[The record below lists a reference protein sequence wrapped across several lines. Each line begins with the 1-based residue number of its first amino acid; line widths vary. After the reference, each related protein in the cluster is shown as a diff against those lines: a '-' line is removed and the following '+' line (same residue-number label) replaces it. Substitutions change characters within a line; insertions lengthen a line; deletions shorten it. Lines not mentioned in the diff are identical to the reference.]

1 MVPELKDFVP
11 HLAYPSSIDLAAED
25 SVGGRGL
32 QGILGLDVLA
42 PGPHHFP
49 VRNYAMPRS
58 VRHAGRHVSHIGT
71 HNKRAI
77 SATCPIAVTIRL
89 PWNIYGISGGFFAC
103 IAAEYSLVFGGF
115 VATSVIALRGFSAKA
130 SDTIS
135 TSGGL
140 ATTLNGQTAVIL
152 MFSAAIALVLS
163 LFYIFLVRTFTKII
177 LEVSLALSVITSV
190 AYCVYLWVKGV
201 SAVPETSQTVCMAH
215 ITYSKRREPL
225 S

>member
-1 MVPELKDFVP
+1 MSHNYKMEQPGSYQGQAPYNGGQQQQYYDQSQYP
-11 HLAYPSSIDLAAED
+11 PPPNGTGYGQAYPPSGDYKMP
-25 SVGGRGL
+25 
-32 QGILGLDVLA
+32 LA
-42 PGPHHFP
+42 PDGYQGERFEPQKPKFQDIP
-49 VRNYAMPRS
+49 F
-58 VRHAGRHVSHIGT
+58 
-71 HNKRAI
+71 AI
-77 SATCPIAVTIRL
+77 LFI
-89 PWNIYGISGGFFAC
+89 
-103 IAAEYSLVFGGF
+103 LVFGGF

-201 SAVPETSQTVCMAH
+201 SVVPETSQTVCMAH